1 MFVSLKDFDFCAQ
14 DSLLSIEKR
23 NAASVDTIVRGG
35 MEANQALQARF
46 SSSVSTTLEDAG
58 IANTD
63 INSSIDH
70 SLQLDHKACGILN
83 SMITPCCAELTEWKG
98 GHYNRIVEI
107 TENAG
112 KCLLNEYMGL
122 IVKCLVLRFPLRV
135 LLQNSKVKL
144 ALLATCALFNL
155 KSSSYRRYAIEEI
168 EAATSFFA
176 ESLRIGE
183 GGYGPVYRCLPDHT
197 PVAVKVLHPD
207 AQQGSS
213 QFQREANKKIEDA
226 KLARD
231 FQTTLKEFQKVQLAS
246 ERESTYTPAASASS
260 LPTRSTMYI
269 SKMN

>member
-1 MFVSLKDFDFCAQ
+1 MSLNLYEFVLIMFVSLKDFDFCAQ

-112 KCLLNEYMGL
+112 KCLLNEYM
-122 IVKCLVLRFPLRV
+122 
-135 LLQNSKVKL
+135 
-144 ALLATCALFNL
+144 
-155 KSSSYRRYAIEEI
+155 I